1 MVNDKIYGAI
11 MAGIGAVGIAL
22 ETYFLIFHPLL
33 QPNVLPDGFEPLWWA
48 VAIPIFIGV
57 LGVLGIVVW
66 IGLTMIRTP
75 PPEAWSFD
83 EVEEETKPEEES

>member
-1 MVNDKIYGAI
+1 MVNDKVYGAI
-11 MAGIGAVGIAL
+11 MTVIGLLGIGF
-22 ETYFLIFHPLL
+22 ETYLLIFSPLIHPDNLGEL
-33 QPNVLPDGFEPLWWA
+33 EPALWWA
-48 VAIPIFIGV
+48 VAIPIFLGV

-83 EVEEETKPEEES
+83 ELDEEEEETS